1 MTKEVRYLLDGIN
14 NNNQYVGKGETAFKI
29 RLDNHRKVTKDP
41 NTILPYRHFQQQGR
55 NCNNHAKFI
64 IINKLVNTS
73 SSKDILRKRLI
84 QRENFWIQTRKTL
97 VP

>member
-73 SSKDILRKRLI
+73 SSKDILSKRLI
-84 QRENFWIQTRKTL
+84 QRENLWIQTRKTL

>member
-64 IINKLVNTS
+64 IINELVNTS

-84 QRENFWIQTRKTL
+84 KRENLWIQTRKTL
-97 VP
+97 AP